1 MTKKFLTI
9 DDFDLEDK
17 TVLIRVDINSPIDP
31 ATGKFLDE
39 TRIQECTSTINKL
52 SNTKLA
58 VIAHQSNPGKKDFTS
73 LEEHAKILEKHVK
86 RKVKFVDDLF
96 GSKARDAIKN
106 MKKGD
111 IILLENCRFYSE
123 EVSLAD
129 KPVETQKKS
138 HIVKKLSPLADY
150 YVNDAFAAAHRAQPT
165 LTGFSETI
173 PMLTGLLME
182 RELTMLGKAVE
193 GAKRPTIAL
202 LGGAKVDDSVD
213 VALNMLKNGIVDK
226 ILTTGVVANM
236 FMYVNGI
243 DVGTPNIEFMK
254 KELGDFDETVTMT
267 KEVLGSYK
275 EKILMP
281 VDVAL
286 NDNEQRK
293 EIPTSKLPTDKPI
306 FDLGKNT
313 ISGYIHEIKR
323 AGTTILNGPA
333 GVFETEAFSAGTYE
347 LFKAVANS
355 KGYSVMGGG
364 HTGVIVEK
372 LNLAKSIGHVSTGGG
387 ACLNFLAGKK
397 MPVVEALKRSKQL
410 YDEGYFKKKP

>member
-1 MTKKFLTI
+1 MTKKFLTL

-17 TVLIRVDINSPIDP
+17 TVLLRVDINSPIDP

-52 SNTKLA
+52 SRTKLA

-96 GSKARDAIKN
+96 GSKARDAIKS

-138 HIVKKLSPLADY
+138 QIVKKLSPLADY

-213 VALNMLKNGIVDK
+213 VALNMLKNGIADK

-236 FMYVNGI
+236 FMYVNGVDI
-243 DVGTPNIEFMK
+243 GKPNVEFMK
-254 KELGDFDETVTMT
+254 KELGDFDETVAMT

-293 EIPTSKLPTDKPI
+293 EIPISRLPTDKPI

-313 ISGYIHEIKR
+313 ISEYIHEIKR